1 MLIEGRTPSNTVK
14 SVAVDANGQLLI
26 AGGGGGGGGGDASL
40 AEQEAQTALLT
51 TIDADTGAV
60 AAALASLATATNQTS
75 TNTKLDTLITQT
87 DGIETQLSGLQQALQ
102 QTTLTRYAE
111 TQLTAPGSTT
121 TRAMSRGV
129 ARIIYTVA
137 NINTN
142 VVIRAEG
149 RMHSS
154 EDWFNLSTGDITIT
168 ANGTYAIFIEQFVTE
183 IRFTF
188 VSESG
193 GTAATID
200 VSTYV

>member
-1 MLIEGRTPSNTVK
+1 MARDTGIQ
-14 SVAVDANGQLLI
+14 AIIDAIDGI
-26 AGGGGGGGGGDASL
+26 SGGGGGGDASL

-51 TIDADTGAV
+51 TIDTDTGGILT
-60 AAALASLATATNQTS
+60 ALSSLATAANQT
-75 TNTKLDTLITQT
+75 TLNGHV

-102 QTTLTRYAE
+102 PTTLTRYAE

-121 TRAMSRGV
+121 TRAMSRGF
-129 ARIIYTVA
+129 ARFVYTVA

-154 EDWFNLSTGDITIT
+154 EGWFNLSTGDITIT

-183 IRFTF
+183 IRLTF

-200 VSTYV
+200 ASTYV